1 MRRSILMLILV
12 LVCAGQ
18 YRTLMFT
25 DGNIPNG
32 LYWRSNSY
40 GEKLNFLNGVRYGAN
55 LTGHWSI
62 AGTLPSCPTPVNT
75 DQWFTGSQKE
85 LINEVDAFY
94 RNPMN
99 LPLPMVDGVVYAIMK
114 ANGAIKIQ
122 LDSYRIEELGLYAR
136 DK

>member
-1 MRRSILMLILV
+1 MLMLV
-12 LVCAGQ
+12 VVCAGQ
-18 YRTLMFT
+18 DPTLLFT

-55 LTGHWSI
+55 LVGHWSI
-62 AGTLPSCPTPVNT
+62 AGTPPSCPTAVNT
-75 DQWFTGSQKE
+75 DEWFTGSQKE
-85 LINEVDAFY
+85 LIREVDAFF
-94 RNPMN
+94 RNPVN

-122 LDSYRIEELGLYAR
+122 LDSYRNEELGLYMR